1 MSIRNVGE
9 KEFGFRRAGK
19 NCVAAVAYSMYQ
31 HHILHM
37 KHEIHVMTVEET
49 IDALLHSEK
58 SLVRFGDGEFAMMRG
73 VNLVLQKS
81 DAALTGK
88 MQEIL
93 RNEDPELIV
102 TIPEIFDGLSM
113 YRKQSR
119 TFWKDHLLFCRK
131 LYDQYCISEL
141 PYGSTSFSRPY
152 ITASEGEKKKCVYYF
167 RQIREIWKDRKLFV
181 VEVAATHNGVGNDL
195 LSEAES
201 VRRLICPPR
210 NAYDHMAEIT
220 VTALKLI
227 QPDEMV
233 LVSLGPAAKPLV
245 MELHQ
250 KDIRVLDI
258 GNLDKEYEWFLM
270 KADDKCALP
279 KNEILGRQANVEA
292 GYTEYLDQI
301 VGEVGLTAEMSL
313 KA

>member
-9 KEFGFRRAGK
+9 KESGLRRAGK
-19 NCVAAVAYSMYQ
+19 DCIAAVVYWMYQ

-37 KHEIHVMTVEET
+37 KHEIHVMTVAET
-49 IDALLHSEK
+49 IQVLLHSEK

-73 VNLVLQKS
+73 VNLALQMS
-81 DAALTGK
+81 DAVLTGK

-102 TIPEIFDGLSM
+102 TIPEIFDSLSM

-119 TFWKDHLLFCRK
+119 KFWKDHLLFCRK
-131 LYDQYCISEL
+131 FYDRYCVSEL

-152 ITASEGEKKKCVYYF
+152 ITASTEEKKKCADYF
-167 RQIREIWKDRKLFV
+167 RDIRAIWKGRKLFV
-181 VEVAATHNGVGNDL
+181 IEGTATHNGVGNDL
-195 LSEAES
+195 FSEAMS

-210 NAYDHMAEIT
+210 NAYDHMAEIMD
-220 VTALKLI
+220 TALKLV
-227 QPDEMV
+227 QPDEMA

-245 MELHQ
+245 MTLHQ
-250 KDIRVLDI
+250 KGIRTLDI

-270 KADDKCALP
+270 KAEDKCALP
-279 KNEILGRQANVEA
+279 KNGVLGRKANVEA